1 MTSVRQISDEY
12 PCNH

>member
-1 MTSVRQISDEY
+1 MTSMRQISDEY